1 VNNDK
6 EFSRLIEVTWR
17 SLGFFLRYLG
27 LPESEVDDIAQEA
40 YLKAF
45 KAFDRYE
52 SGRSFKSWLFSIAK
66 NTFIDWTR
74 RQKCQRQYMEA
85 SFSKDYCETFEEDA
99 NNRTQVRE
107 MLARL
112 TPEEQVLVEL
122 RFFQDLPFAEIAELT
137 SLSVGAVKMRMMR
150 TIEKLKTGWKKETY
164 DQNL

>member
-1 VNNDK
+1 MNNDK
-6 EFSRLIEVTWR
+6 DFSQLIEETWR

-27 LPESEVDDIAQEA
+27 LPEAEVDDIAQDA
-40 YLKAF
+40 YIKAF
-45 KAFDRYE
+45 KAIETYD

-74 RQKCQRQYMEA
+74 RQKCLRQFMEA
-85 SFSKDYCETFEEDA
+85 NYCKDYCDSFEEDS
-99 NNRTQVRE
+99 NNRTQVKE
-107 MLARL
+107 MLERL

-150 TIEKLKTGWKKETY
+150 TLDKLKTGWKKEIY

>member
-1 VNNDK
+1 MNNDR
-6 EFSRLIEVTWR
+6 EFSRLIEETWR

-27 LPESEVDDIAQEA
+27 LPEAEVDDIAQEA

-52 SGRSFKSWLFSIAK
+52 TGRSFKSWLFSIAK

-74 RQKCQRQYMEA
+74 RQKCQRQFMEA
-85 SFSKDYCETFEEDA
+85 NFARDYTDTFEENA
-99 NNRTQVRE
+99 NNRTQVKD
-107 MLARL
+107 LLTKL
-112 TPEEQVLVEL
+112 TPEEQVLIEL
-122 RFFQDLPFAEIAELT
+122 RFFQELPFAEIAELT

-150 TIEKLKTGWKKETY
+150 ILDKLKTGWKKEIY

>member
-1 VNNDK
+1 MNNDR
-6 EFSRLIEVTWR
+6 EFSRLIEETWR

-27 LPESEVDDIAQEA
+27 LPEAEVDDIAQEA

-52 SGRSFKSWLFSIAK
+52 TGRSFKSWLFSIAK

-74 RQKCQRQYMEA
+74 RQKCQRQFMEA
-85 SFSKDYCETFEEDA
+85 NFARDYTDTFEENA
-99 NNRTQVRE
+99 NNRTQVRD
-107 MLARL
+107 LLTKL
-112 TPEEQVLVEL
+112 TPEEQVLIEL
-122 RFFQDLPFAEIAELT
+122 RFFQELPFAEIAELT

-150 TIEKLKTGWKKETY
+150 ILDKLKTGWKKEIY